1 MRILNPIPS
10 EYYGDTTRWF
20 IATVVSST
28 PPTGYEG
35 RVKIRIHGLHSA
47 ATEDIP
53 EYALPWAQCVVPT
66 TEGGVSGIGKMP
78 KILPSAL
85 VFGMF
90 MDGANS
96 QVPIVLGSLP
106 TIERPSSTQLQS
118 VKDTEVLKESI
129 LASKLENIYN
139 ENPLNGFVP
148 EEQIS
153 ERARREGATAVDLTV
168 KDNFKT
174 IRKDRKE
181 YTFQYFL
188 NAGYTYNQS
197 RGITEN
203 LSKLKFISGFRG
215 SDKKTG
221 AFGLAE
227 WKNQRFINLKSF
239 SSLYKNFSTQLDFIQ
254 WELNGTF
261 RSANIRLLNTDKFG
275 GGDGSMYIFA
285 KHYLKFD
292 TERLDTLMREPTG
305 GYS

>member
-1 MRILNPIPS
+1 VKILNPIPS

-90 MDGANS
+90 MDGASS

-106 TIERPSSTQLQS
+106 TIERPSPVQLQS
-118 VKDTEVLKESI
+118 VKDTEVRKKAL
-129 LASKLENIYN
+129 LASKLKEIRDTDPINN
-139 ENPLNGFVP
+139 QQTGV
-148 EEQIS
+148 
-153 ERARREGATAVDLTV
+153 
-168 KDNFKT
+168 NFIETK
-174 IRKDRKE
+174 KERKE

-203 LSKLKFISGFRG
+203 LSKLQFISGFRG
-215 SDKKTG
+215 SDKLSG

-227 WKNQRFINLKSF
+227 WKAQRFINLKSF

-275 GGDGSMYIFA
+275 GGEGSMYIFA

>member
-1 MRILNPIPS
+1 MKILNPIPS

-90 MDGANS
+90 MDGASS

-106 TIERPSSTQLQS
+106 TIERPSPVQLQS
-118 VKDTEVLKESI
+118 VKDTEVRKKAL
-129 LASKLENIYN
+129 LASKLKEIRDTDPINN
-139 ENPLNGFVP
+139 QQTGV
-148 EEQIS
+148 
-153 ERARREGATAVDLTV
+153 
-168 KDNFKT
+168 NFTETK
-174 IRKDRKE
+174 KQRKE

-188 NAGYTYNQS
+188 NAGYDYNQS

-203 LSKLKFISGFRG
+203 LSKLQFISGFRG
-215 SDKKTG
+215 SDKLSGK
-221 AFGLAE
+221 FGLAE
-227 WKNQRFINLKSF
+227 WKAQRFINLKSF

>member
-1 MRILNPIPS
+1 MKILNPIPS

-90 MDGANS
+90 MDGASS

-106 TIERPSSTQLQS
+106 TIERPSPVQLQS
-118 VKDTEVLKESI
+118 VKDTEVRKKAL
-129 LASKLENIYN
+129 LASKLKEIRDTDPINN
-139 ENPLNGFVP
+139 QQTGV
-148 EEQIS
+148 
-153 ERARREGATAVDLTV
+153 
-168 KDNFKT
+168 NFIETK
-174 IRKDRKE
+174 KERKE

-203 LSKLKFISGFRG
+203 LSKLQFISGFRG
-215 SDKKTG
+215 SDKLSG

-227 WKNQRFINLKSF
+227 WNAQRFINLKSF

>member
-1 MRILNPIPS
+1 MKILNPIPS

-90 MDGANS
+90 MDGASS

-106 TIERPSSTQLQS
+106 TIERPSPVQLQS
-118 VKDTEVLKESI
+118 VKDTEVRKKAL
-129 LASKLENIYN
+129 LASKLKEIRDTDPINN
-139 ENPLNGFVP
+139 QQTGV
-148 EEQIS
+148 
-153 ERARREGATAVDLTV
+153 
-168 KDNFKT
+168 NFTETK
-174 IRKDRKE
+174 KQRKE

-188 NAGYTYNQS
+188 NAGYDYNQS

-203 LSKLKFISGFRG
+203 LSKLQFISGFRG
-215 SDKKTG
+215 SDKLSGK
-221 AFGLAE
+221 FGLAE
-227 WKNQRFINLKSF
+227 WKAQRFTNLKSF

>member
-1 MRILNPIPS
+1 MKILNPIPS

-106 TIERPSSTQLQS
+106 TIERPSPVQLQS
-118 VKDTEVLKESI
+118 VKDTEVRKKAL
-129 LASKLENIYN
+129 LASKLKEIRDTDPINN
-139 ENPLNGFVP
+139 QQTGV
-148 EEQIS
+148 
-153 ERARREGATAVDLTV
+153 
-168 KDNFKT
+168 NFIETK
-174 IRKDRKE
+174 KERKE

-203 LSKLKFISGFRG
+203 LSKLQFISGFRG
-215 SDKKTG
+215 SDKLSG

-227 WKNQRFINLKSF
+227 WKAQRFINLKSF

>member
-1 MRILNPIPS
+1 VKILNPIPS

-47 ATEDIP
+47 STEDIP

-90 MDGANS
+90 MDGASS

-106 TIERPSSTQLQS
+106 TIERPSPVQLQS
-118 VKDTEVLKESI
+118 VKDTEVRKKAL
-129 LASKLENIYN
+129 LASKLKEIRDTDPINN
-139 ENPLNGFVP
+139 QQTGV
-148 EEQIS
+148 
-153 ERARREGATAVDLTV
+153 
-168 KDNFKT
+168 NFIETK
-174 IRKDRKE
+174 KERKE

-203 LSKLKFISGFRG
+203 LSKLQFISGFRG
-215 SDKKTG
+215 SDKLSG

-227 WKNQRFINLKSF
+227 WKAQRFINLKSF

>member
-1 MRILNPIPS
+1 VKILNPIPS

-106 TIERPSSTQLQS
+106 TIERPSPVQLQS
-118 VKDTEVLKESI
+118 VKDTEVRKKAL
-129 LASKLENIYN
+129 LASKLKEIRDTDPINN
-139 ENPLNGFVP
+139 QQTGV
-148 EEQIS
+148 
-153 ERARREGATAVDLTV
+153 
-168 KDNFKT
+168 NFIETK
-174 IRKDRKE
+174 KERKE

-203 LSKLKFISGFRG
+203 LSKLQFISGFRG
-215 SDKKTG
+215 SDKLSG

-227 WKNQRFINLKSF
+227 WKAQRFINLKSF

-275 GGDGSMYIFA
+275 GGEGSMYIFA

>member
-1 MRILNPIPS
+1 MKILNPIPS

-47 ATEDIP
+47 STEDIP

-106 TIERPSSTQLQS
+106 TIERPSPVQLQS
-118 VKDTEVLKESI
+118 VKDTEVRKKAL
-129 LASKLENIYN
+129 LASKLKEIRDTDPINN
-139 ENPLNGFVP
+139 QQTGV
-148 EEQIS
+148 
-153 ERARREGATAVDLTV
+153 
-168 KDNFKT
+168 NFIETK
-174 IRKDRKE
+174 KQRKE

-203 LSKLKFISGFRG
+203 LSKLQFISGFRG
-215 SDKKTG
+215 SDKLSG

-227 WKNQRFINLKSF
+227 WKAQRFINLKSF

>member
-1 MRILNPIPS
+1 VKILNPIPS

-47 ATEDIP
+47 STEDIP

-106 TIERPSSTQLQS
+106 TIERPSPVQLQS
-118 VKDTEVLKESI
+118 VKDTEVRKKAL
-129 LASKLENIYN
+129 LASKLKEIRDTDPINN
-139 ENPLNGFVP
+139 QQTGV
-148 EEQIS
+148 
-153 ERARREGATAVDLTV
+153 
-168 KDNFKT
+168 NFIETK
-174 IRKDRKE
+174 KERKE

-203 LSKLKFISGFRG
+203 LSKLQFISGFRG
-215 SDKKTG
+215 SDKLSG

-227 WKNQRFINLKSF
+227 WNAQRFINLKSF

>member
-1 MRILNPIPS
+1 MKILNPIPS

-47 ATEDIP
+47 STEDIP

-90 MDGANS
+90 MDGASS

-106 TIERPSSTQLQS
+106 TIERPSPVQLQS
-118 VKDTEVLKESI
+118 VKDTEVRKKAL
-129 LASKLENIYN
+129 LASKLKEIRDTDPINN
-139 ENPLNGFVP
+139 QQTGV
-148 EEQIS
+148 
-153 ERARREGATAVDLTV
+153 
-168 KDNFKT
+168 NFIETK
-174 IRKDRKE
+174 KERKE

-203 LSKLKFISGFRG
+203 LSKLQFISGFRG
-215 SDKKTG
+215 SDKLSG

-227 WKNQRFINLKSF
+227 WKAQRFINLKSF

>member
-1 MRILNPIPS
+1 MKILNPIPS

-106 TIERPSSTQLQS
+106 TIERPSPVQLQS
-118 VKDTEVLKESI
+118 VKDTEVRKKAL
-129 LASKLENIYN
+129 LASKLKEIRDTDPINN
-139 ENPLNGFVP
+139 QQTGV
-148 EEQIS
+148 
-153 ERARREGATAVDLTV
+153 
-168 KDNFKT
+168 NFIETK
-174 IRKDRKE
+174 KERKE

-203 LSKLKFISGFRG
+203 LSKLQFISGFRG
-215 SDKKTG
+215 SDKLSG

-227 WKNQRFINLKSF
+227 WKAQRFINLKSF

-275 GGDGSMYIFA
+275 GGEGSMYIFA

>member
-1 MRILNPIPS
+1 VKILNPIPS

-47 ATEDIP
+47 STEDIP

-106 TIERPSSTQLQS
+106 TIERPSPVQLQS
-118 VKDTEVLKESI
+118 VKDTEVRKKAL
-129 LASKLENIYN
+129 LASKLKEIRDTDPINN
-139 ENPLNGFVP
+139 QQTGV
-148 EEQIS
+148 
-153 ERARREGATAVDLTV
+153 
-168 KDNFKT
+168 NFIETK
-174 IRKDRKE
+174 KERKE

-203 LSKLKFISGFRG
+203 LSKLQFISGFRG
-215 SDKKTG
+215 SDKLSG

-227 WKNQRFINLKSF
+227 WKAQRFINLKSF

-275 GGDGSMYIFA
+275 GGEGSMYIFA

>member
-1 MRILNPIPS
+1 MKILNPIPS

-47 ATEDIP
+47 STEDIP

-90 MDGANS
+90 MDGASS

-106 TIERPSSTQLQS
+106 TIERPSPVQLQS
-118 VKDTEVLKESI
+118 VKDTEVRKKAL
-129 LASKLENIYN
+129 LASKLKEIRDTDPINN
-139 ENPLNGFVP
+139 QQTGV
-148 EEQIS
+148 
-153 ERARREGATAVDLTV
+153 
-168 KDNFKT
+168 NFIETK
-174 IRKDRKE
+174 KERKE

-203 LSKLKFISGFRG
+203 LSKLQFISGFRG
-215 SDKKTG
+215 SDKLSG

-227 WKNQRFINLKSF
+227 WKAQRFINLKSF

-275 GGDGSMYIFA
+275 GGEGSMYIFA

>member
-1 MRILNPIPS
+1 MKILNPIPS

-90 MDGANS
+90 MDGASS

-106 TIERPSSTQLQS
+106 TIERPSPVQLQS
-118 VKDTEVLKESI
+118 VKDTEVRKKAL
-129 LASKLENIYN
+129 LASKLKEIRDTDPINN
-139 ENPLNGFVP
+139 QQTGV
-148 EEQIS
+148 
-153 ERARREGATAVDLTV
+153 
-168 KDNFKT
+168 NFIETK
-174 IRKDRKE
+174 KQRKE

-203 LSKLKFISGFRG
+203 LSKLQFISGFRG
-215 SDKKTG
+215 SDKLSG

-227 WKNQRFINLKSF
+227 WKAQRFINLKSF

>member
-1 MRILNPIPS
+1 VKILNPIPS

-90 MDGANS
+90 MDGASS

-106 TIERPSSTQLQS
+106 TIERPSPVQLQS
-118 VKDTEVLKESI
+118 VKDTEVRKKAL
-129 LASKLENIYN
+129 LASKLKEIRDTDPINN
-139 ENPLNGFVP
+139 QQTGV
-148 EEQIS
+148 
-153 ERARREGATAVDLTV
+153 
-168 KDNFKT
+168 NFIETK
-174 IRKDRKE
+174 KERKE

-203 LSKLKFISGFRG
+203 LSKLQFISGFRG
-215 SDKKTG
+215 SDKLSG

-227 WKNQRFINLKSF
+227 WKAQRFINLKSF

>member
-1 MRILNPIPS
+1 MKILNPIPS

-90 MDGANS
+90 MDGASS

-106 TIERPSSTQLQS
+106 TIERPSPVQLQS
-118 VKDTEVLKESI
+118 VKDTEVRKKAL
-129 LASKLENIYN
+129 LASKLKEIRDTDPINN
-139 ENPLNGFVP
+139 QQTGV
-148 EEQIS
+148 
-153 ERARREGATAVDLTV
+153 
-168 KDNFKT
+168 NFIETK
-174 IRKDRKE
+174 KERKE

-203 LSKLKFISGFRG
+203 LSKLQFISGFRG
-215 SDKKTG
+215 SDKLSG

-227 WKNQRFINLKSF
+227 WKAQRFINLKSF

>member
-1 MRILNPIPS
+1 
-10 EYYGDTTRWF
+10 
-20 IATVVSST
+20 
-28 PPTGYEG
+28 
-35 RVKIRIHGLHSA
+35 
-47 ATEDIP
+47 
-53 EYALPWAQCVVPT
+53 
-66 TEGGVSGIGKMP
+66 
-78 KILPSAL
+78 
-85 VFGMF
+85 MF
-90 MDGANS
+90 MDGASS

-106 TIERPSSTQLQS
+106 TIERPSPVQLQS
-118 VKDTEVLKESI
+118 VKDTEVRKKAL
-129 LASKLENIYN
+129 LASKLKEIRDTDPINN
-139 ENPLNGFVP
+139 QQTGV
-148 EEQIS
+148 
-153 ERARREGATAVDLTV
+153 
-168 KDNFKT
+168 NFIETK
-174 IRKDRKE
+174 KERKE

-203 LSKLKFISGFRG
+203 LSKLQFISGFRG
-215 SDKKTG
+215 SDKLSG

-227 WKNQRFINLKSF
+227 WKAQRFINLKSF

>member
-1 MRILNPIPS
+1 MKILNPIPS

-47 ATEDIP
+47 STEDIP

-106 TIERPSSTQLQS
+106 TIERPSPVQLQS
-118 VKDTEVLKESI
+118 VKDTEVRKKAL
-129 LASKLENIYN
+129 LASKLKEIRDTDPINN
-139 ENPLNGFVP
+139 QQTGV
-148 EEQIS
+148 
-153 ERARREGATAVDLTV
+153 
-168 KDNFKT
+168 NFIETK
-174 IRKDRKE
+174 KERKE

-203 LSKLKFISGFRG
+203 LSKLQFISGFRG
-215 SDKKTG
+215 SDKLSG

-227 WKNQRFINLKSF
+227 WNAQRFINLKSF

>member
-1 MRILNPIPS
+1 MKILNPIPS

-106 TIERPSSTQLQS
+106 TIERPSPVQLQS
-118 VKDTEVLKESI
+118 VKDTEVRKKAL
-129 LASKLENIYN
+129 LASKLKEIRDTDPINN
-139 ENPLNGFVP
+139 QQTGV
-148 EEQIS
+148 
-153 ERARREGATAVDLTV
+153 
-168 KDNFKT
+168 NFIETK
-174 IRKDRKE
+174 KERKE

-203 LSKLKFISGFRG
+203 LSKLQFISGFRG
-215 SDKKTG
+215 SDKLSG

-227 WKNQRFINLKSF
+227 WNAQRFINLKSF

>member
-90 MDGANS
+90 MDGASS

-106 TIERPSSTQLQS
+106 TIERPSPVQLQS
-118 VKDTEVLKESI
+118 VKDTEVRKKAV
-129 LASKLENIYN
+129 LASKLKEIRDTDPINN
-139 ENPLNGFVP
+139 QQTGV
-148 EEQIS
+148 
-153 ERARREGATAVDLTV
+153 
-168 KDNFKT
+168 NFIETK
-174 IRKDRKE
+174 KQRKE

>member
-1 MRILNPIPS
+1 MKILNPIPS

-47 ATEDIP
+47 STEDIP

-90 MDGANS
+90 MDGASS

-106 TIERPSSTQLQS
+106 TIERPSPVQLQS
-118 VKDTEVLKESI
+118 VKDTEVRKKAL
-129 LASKLENIYN
+129 LASKLKEIRDTDPINN
-139 ENPLNGFVP
+139 QQTGV
-148 EEQIS
+148 
-153 ERARREGATAVDLTV
+153 
-168 KDNFKT
+168 NFIETK
-174 IRKDRKE
+174 KQRKE

-188 NAGYTYNQS
+188 NAGYDYNQS

-203 LSKLKFISGFRG
+203 LSKLQFISGFRG
-215 SDKKTG
+215 SDKLSGK
-221 AFGLAE
+221 FGLAE
-227 WKNQRFINLKSF
+227 WKAQRFINLKSF

>member
-1 MRILNPIPS
+1 MKILNPIPS

-47 ATEDIP
+47 STEDIP

-106 TIERPSSTQLQS
+106 TIERPSPVQLQS
-118 VKDTEVLKESI
+118 VKDTEVRKKAL
-129 LASKLENIYN
+129 LASKLKEIRDTDPINN
-139 ENPLNGFVP
+139 QQTGV
-148 EEQIS
+148 
-153 ERARREGATAVDLTV
+153 
-168 KDNFKT
+168 NFIETK
-174 IRKDRKE
+174 KERKE

-203 LSKLKFISGFRG
+203 LSKLQFISGFRG
-215 SDKKTG
+215 SDKLSG

-227 WKNQRFINLKSF
+227 WKAQRFINLKSF

>member
-1 MRILNPIPS
+1 VKILNPIPS

-47 ATEDIP
+47 STEDIP

-106 TIERPSSTQLQS
+106 TIERPSPVQLQS
-118 VKDTEVLKESI
+118 VKDTEVRKKAL
-129 LASKLENIYN
+129 LASKLKEIRDTDPINN
-139 ENPLNGFVP
+139 QQTGV
-148 EEQIS
+148 
-153 ERARREGATAVDLTV
+153 
-168 KDNFKT
+168 NFIETK
-174 IRKDRKE
+174 KERKE

-203 LSKLKFISGFRG
+203 LSKLQFISGFRG
-215 SDKKTG
+215 SDKLSG

-227 WKNQRFINLKSF
+227 WKAQRFINLKSF

>member
-1 MRILNPIPS
+1 VKILNPIPS

-47 ATEDIP
+47 STEDIP

-90 MDGANS
+90 MDGASS

-106 TIERPSSTQLQS
+106 TIERPSPVQLQS
-118 VKDTEVLKESI
+118 VKDTEVRKKAV
-129 LASKLENIYN
+129 LASKLKEIRDTDPINN
-139 ENPLNGFVP
+139 QQTGV
-148 EEQIS
+148 
-153 ERARREGATAVDLTV
+153 
-168 KDNFKT
+168 NFIETK
-174 IRKDRKE
+174 KQRKE

-188 NAGYTYNQS
+188 NAGYDYNQS

-203 LSKLKFISGFRG
+203 LSKLQFISGFRG
-215 SDKKTG
+215 SDKLSGT
-221 AFGLAE
+221 FGLAE
-227 WKNQRFINLKSF
+227 WKAQRFINLKSF

>member
-1 MRILNPIPS
+1 MKILNPIPS

-47 ATEDIP
+47 STEDIP

-90 MDGANS
+90 MDGASS

-106 TIERPSSTQLQS
+106 TIERPSPVQLQS
-118 VKDTEVLKESI
+118 VKDTEVRKKAL
-129 LASKLENIYN
+129 LASKLKEIRDTDPINN
-139 ENPLNGFVP
+139 QQTGV
-148 EEQIS
+148 
-153 ERARREGATAVDLTV
+153 
-168 KDNFKT
+168 NFIETK
-174 IRKDRKE
+174 KQRKE

-203 LSKLKFISGFRG
+203 LSKLQFISGFRG
-215 SDKKTG
+215 SDKLSG

-227 WKNQRFINLKSF
+227 WKAQRFINLKSF

>member
-1 MRILNPIPS
+1 VKILNPIPS

-47 ATEDIP
+47 STEDIP

-90 MDGANS
+90 MDGASS

-106 TIERPSSTQLQS
+106 TIERPSPVQLQS
-118 VKDTEVLKESI
+118 VKDTEVRKKAL
-129 LASKLENIYN
+129 LASKLKEIRDTDPINN
-139 ENPLNGFVP
+139 QQTGV
-148 EEQIS
+148 
-153 ERARREGATAVDLTV
+153 
-168 KDNFKT
+168 NFIETK
-174 IRKDRKE
+174 KERKE

-203 LSKLKFISGFRG
+203 LSKLQFISGFRG
-215 SDKKTG
+215 SDKLSG

-227 WKNQRFINLKSF
+227 WKAQRFINLKSF

-275 GGDGSMYIFA
+275 GGEGSMYIFA

>member
-1 MRILNPIPS
+1 MS
-10 EYYGDTTRWF
+10 EYYGDKTRWF
-20 IATVVSST
+20 IATVINST
-28 PPTGYEG
+28 PPIGYEG

-90 MDGANS
+90 MDGASS

-106 TIERPSSTQLQS
+106 TIERPSPVQLQS
-118 VKDTEVLKESI
+118 VKDTEVRKKAL
-129 LASKLENIYN
+129 LASKLKEIRDTDPINN
-139 ENPLNGFVP
+139 QQTGV
-148 EEQIS
+148 
-153 ERARREGATAVDLTV
+153 
-168 KDNFKT
+168 NFIETK
-174 IRKDRKE
+174 KERKE

-203 LSKLKFISGFRG
+203 LSKLQFISGFRG
-215 SDKKTG
+215 SDKLSG

-227 WKNQRFINLKSF
+227 WKAQRFINLKSF